1 MSNFIPGFL
10 YRVRNVF
17 RRAGVQPPYWLIRLG
32 RRLHGK
38 YNRISH
44 PMAPLAPLAPE
55 APLASFAAPDRQHA
69 SRLEAKVD
77 HILWSIER
85 MEATLYL
92 QSLQSSIQAVPLQA
106 KNPDASPAAGPA
118 VVDPSHQP

>member
-1 MSNFIPGFL
+1 MSNFIPGAL
-10 YRVRNVF
+10 YRARNAF
-17 RRAGVQPPYWLIRLG
+17 RRVGVQPPYWLIQLG

-38 YNRISH
+38 YSRIAH
-44 PMAPLAPLAPE
+44 PVASVAHVATLAPS

-69 SRLEAKVD
+69 TRLEAKVD

-92 QSLQSSIQAVPLQA
+92 QSLQSSIQSVPLQTRYPA
-106 KNPDASPAAGPA
+106 ASPAAT
-118 VVDPSHQP
+118 DPSHQP

>member
-10 YRVRNVF
+10 YRVRNAF

-44 PMAPLAPLAPE
+44 PMAPLAPE

-92 QSLQSSIQAVPLQA
+92 QSLPLQA
-106 KNPDASPAAGPA
+106 RHPAAGPA